1 MKTFGLVLGAAVMTA
16 GLALQA
22 QEPVKVSLKDNKGQD
37 VGTATISP
45 AKQGEGVTIALSL
58 KGLSPGEH
66 AFHIHENAKC
76 EGDFTSAGGHFN
88 PGKKQH
94 GLDNPQGPHAGDMP
108 NITVSADGTVK
119 TTVTNPRVTLGK
131 GANSVF
137 ANGGTAL
144 MLHAAADDMKS
155 DPAGN
160 AGARVA
166 CGVITN
172 QHAGH

>member
-1 MKTFGLVLGAAVMTA
+1 MRHLGLLVGAAVVTA
-16 GLALQA
+16 GLVTYA
-22 QEPVKVSLKDNKGQD
+22 QEPVKVQLKDTKGQD

-58 KGLSPGEH
+58 KNLSPGQH
-66 AFHIHENAKC
+66 ALHIHQNAKC

-88 PGKKQH
+88 PTNKQH

-108 NITVSADGTVK
+108 NITVSSKGTVE
-119 TTVTNPRVTLGK
+119 TTVSNPRVTLKDGPT
-131 GANSVF
+131 SVF

-144 MLHAAADDMKS
+144 MIHATADDMKS

-172 QHAGH
+172 PHAGH

>member
-58 KGLSPGEH
+58 KNLAPGEH
-66 AFHIHENAKC
+66 AFHIHENPKC

-108 NITVSADGTVK
+108 NITVGADGTVK
-119 TTVTNPRVTLGK
+119 TTVTNPRVTLGQ
-131 GANSVF
+131 GPNSLF

-144 MLHAAADDMKS
+144 MVHAAADDMKS

-166 CGVITN
+166 CGVIAN
-172 QHAGH
+172 PHAGH